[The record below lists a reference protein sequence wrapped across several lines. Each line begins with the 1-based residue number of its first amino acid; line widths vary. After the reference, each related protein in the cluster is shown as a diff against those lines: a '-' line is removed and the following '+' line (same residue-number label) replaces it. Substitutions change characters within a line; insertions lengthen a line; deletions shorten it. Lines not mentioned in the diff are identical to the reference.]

1 MLSGLQII
9 AYNRHMQAKLNFLS
23 DTIIT
28 RQTPGETILK
38 LLLKNRQIIDIDS
51 FLKPPFPESKL
62 SSKKT
67 VNLIQKYLDK
77 QKNILIYGDY
87 DVDGLSSTALL
98 WQSLY
103 PLNKNVF
110 PFIPHREKDGYGFKS
125 KSFFRLESEKKIKFD
140 LLITVDNGIV
150 ADAQF
155 AKIKAKNPN
164 IKIIVVDHHLPSGK
178 LKNVDTLYHSV
189 DTSASALAWFLA
201 KNFSKTADLSLAAL
215 GVVADCQPLT
225 GINRSIVVHGL
236 QELKVNPSPGLK
248 KLMELSGVK
257 IDSLSVYDLGFLL
270 GPRLNA
276 VGRLSDPTDAL
287 RLLCSQSSLQAA
299 KYARVLN
306 DFNQERQSLQKESI
320 DIADKNINI
329 KNKVIFIADDFNPG
343 IIGLIAGRLTEK
355 YSLPSVIIAKNGE
368 VAKGSCRSV
377 PEVNIIEVLRKFSKL
392 FVDLGGHPGAA
403 GFSIL
408 DKNIPKLQKKLF
420 TYFSTYLLN
429 YSPQKSITIDAKM
442 DLSAINL
449 KNIKLIKSLEPFGLG
464 NPEPLFLFENLK
476 IDSKKIIGQ
485 TQSHLK
491 LKVSGVACPPNCQPA
506 KTAKLSA
513 GETVGVDAIAFK
525 KADLDNDLK
534 IGDTI
539 NLVASLDAN
548 TWNGHTFP
556 QLVVKEI
563 ITR

>member
-9 AYNRHMQAKLNFLS
+9 AYNRHMQALLNLS
-23 DTIIT
+23 SN
-28 RQTPGETILK
+28 ETISGQTSAETLLK
-38 LLLKNRQIIDIDS
+38 LLLKNRHIIDINS
-51 FLKPPFPESKL
+51 YLKPPFPESKL
-62 SSKKT
+62 SSKKA
-67 VNLIQKYLDK
+67 VNLIKK
-77 QKNILIYGDY
+77 FIETQKNILIYGDY
-87 DVDGLSSTALL
+87 DVDGLSSTALI

-110 PFIPHREKDGYGFKS
+110 PFIPHREKDGYGFKAS
-125 KSFFRLESEKKIKFD
+125 SFFRIEKEKNINFD

-150 ADAQF
+150 ADKEF
-155 AKIKAKNPN
+155 AKIKAKNPD
-164 IKIIVVDHHLPSGK
+164 IKILVVDHHIASEK
-178 LKNVDTLYHSV
+178 LKHADALFHSV

-201 KNFSKTADLSLAAL
+201 KNFSKSADLSLAAL
-215 GVVADCQPLT
+215 GVVADCQPLS

-236 QELKVNPSPGLK
+236 QELKLNPSPGLK
-248 KLMELSGVK
+248 KLMEISKVK
-257 IDSLSVYDLGFLL
+257 LDKLSVYDLGFLL

-276 VGRLSDPTDAL
+276 VGRLSDPIDAL

-299 KYARVLN
+299 KYAQVLN

-320 DIADKNINI
+320 DIADKNIDL
-329 KNKVIFIADDFNPG
+329 KNKVIFIADSFNLG
-343 IIGLIAGRLTEK
+343 IIGLIASRLTEK
-355 YSLPSVIIAKNGE
+355 YSLPSVIIAKNGQ
-368 VAKGSCRSV
+368 VAKGSCRSI
-377 PEVNIIEVLRKFSKL
+377 PQVNIIEVLRKYSKL

-408 DKNIPKLQKKLF
+408 NKNIPKLQKKLIN
-420 TYFSTYLLN
+420 YFSTYLRS
-429 YSPQKSITIDAKM
+429 YSPQKSLTLDAKM
-442 DLSAINL
+442 DISAINL
-449 KNIKLIKSLEPFGLG
+449 KNIKIIKSLEPFGIG

-476 IDSKKIIGQ
+476 IDSKKILGQ

-491 LKVSGVACPPNCQPA
+491 LK
-506 KTAKLSA
+506 LS
-513 GETVGVDAIAFK
+513 GVDAIAFK
-525 KADLDNDLK
+525 KADLDKDLR
-534 IGDTI
+534 IGDSI